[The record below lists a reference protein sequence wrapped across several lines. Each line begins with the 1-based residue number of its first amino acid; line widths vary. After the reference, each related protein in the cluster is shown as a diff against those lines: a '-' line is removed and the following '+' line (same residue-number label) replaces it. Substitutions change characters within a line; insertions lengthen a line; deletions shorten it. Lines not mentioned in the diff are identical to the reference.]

1 MDSPDVIVL
10 AAMESPDAL
19 AASTLSVAGDWQRL
33 AENREA
39 ALQRERA
46 TVQNLEAALQR
57 ERATVQNLV
66 AQRARVQSLLQQVRR
81 HLRAGDAQEAQ
92 ELLGPD
98 DDVDTENL
106 SEDDDEAEDGMRCF
120 LCDSSSGRL
129 VFYTM
134 APEGPWAGL
143 EPSARI
149 VCGSCHDESM
159 GRVDTAATLRAW
171 TAA

>member
-1 MDSPDVIVL
+1 
-10 AAMESPDAL
+10 MESPDAL
-19 AASTLSVAGDWQRL
+19 AASALSVAGDWQRL

-57 ERATVQNLV
+57 ERATVNTLV

-92 ELLGPD
+92 ELLGPAD
-98 DDVDTENL
+98 DDENM